1 MNLEKLEKIISLEEK
16 EGYSEHLEIEPG
28 KLLYCKVEEQDDFI
42 NFIDKNWVNLELTY
56 RTFEREFLKGIVA
69 ILEKE
74 NRTIDEENN
83 PAQEVIKE
91 IEIKY
96 PEKEFSVYDEIMG
109 IFVESKG
116 LFEDFTIYDV
126 EKNRDELEKEIKM
139 MIKSKEESEDPLQ
152 NQAIPQYV
160 IETKVKARE
169 SEIALELADKKNKN
183 FIDLLHIEHFNGVK
197 AIRQPLKVSIGR
209 KISNNNIQRIAK
221 AGGNKRYRSQTL
233 MEEYIEY
240 ESYERDEQL
249 KNLWKLIVKD
259 NLNDLEKIII
269 NSINWLGEAIQEV
282 KFATSILKAIIFL
295 EAIIKKENERSIKE
309 KIVQRTAVIIG
320 NKDKNININNI
331 YKDMRRLY
339 EKRSEINHTGEIQVK
354 DIDKIKLINYAKEV
368 LIQLTTNAEYQGILN
383 QDDLVDKLETQTKAN
398 KFTK

>member
-1 MNLEKLEKIISLEEK
+1 MNITQRNTEEK

-116 LFEDFTIYDV
+116 LFEDFTIYDI
-126 EKNRDELEKEIKM
+126 EKNRDELKKEIKM

-309 KIVQRTAVIIG
+309 KIAQRTAVIIG

>member
-295 EAIIKKENERSIKE
+295 ETIIKKENERSIKE
-309 KIVQRTAVIIG
+309 KIAQRTAVIIG

>member
-309 KIVQRTAVIIG
+309 KIAQRTAVIIG

-339 EKRSEINHTGEIQVK
+339 EKRSEINSSQR
-354 DIDKIKLINYAKEV
+354 YR
-368 LIQLTTNAEYQGILN
+368 
-383 QDDLVDKLETQTKAN
+383 
-398 KFTK
+398 

>member
-240 ESYERDEQL
+240 ETYETDEQL

-309 KIVQRTAVIIG
+309 KIAQRTAVIIG

>member
-309 KIVQRTAVIIG
+309 KIAQRTAVIIG

>member
-126 EKNRDELEKEIKM
+126 EKNRDEVEKEIKM

-309 KIVQRTAVIIG
+309 KIAQRTAVIIG

>member
-197 AIRQPLKVSIGR
+197 AIRQPLKVRIGR

-309 KIVQRTAVIIG
+309 KIAQRTAVIIG

>member
-295 EAIIKKENERSIKE
+295 EAIIKKENKRSIKE
-309 KIVQRTAVIIG
+309 KIAQRTAVIIG

>member
-1 MNLEKLEKIISLEEK
+1 
-16 EGYSEHLEIEPG
+16 
-28 KLLYCKVEEQDDFI
+28 
-42 NFIDKNWVNLELTY
+42 
-56 RTFEREFLKGIVA
+56 
-69 ILEKE
+69 
-74 NRTIDEENN
+74 
-83 PAQEVIKE
+83 
-91 IEIKY
+91 
-96 PEKEFSVYDEIMG
+96 MG

-295 EAIIKKENERSIKE
+295 EAIIKKK
-309 KIVQRTAVIIG
+309 
-320 NKDKNININNI
+320 
-331 YKDMRRLY
+331 M
-339 EKRSEINHTGEIQVK
+339 
-354 DIDKIKLINYAKEV
+354 KEV
-368 LIQLTTNAEYQGILN
+368 LKKKLLKEQQLLLEIKIKILT
-383 QDDLVDKLETQTKAN
+383 LIIFIKI
-398 KFTK
+398 